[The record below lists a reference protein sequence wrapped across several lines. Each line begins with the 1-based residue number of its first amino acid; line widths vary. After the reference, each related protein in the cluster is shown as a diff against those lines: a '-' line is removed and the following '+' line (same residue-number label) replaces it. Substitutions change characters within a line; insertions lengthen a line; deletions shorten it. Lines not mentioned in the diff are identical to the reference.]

1 MTSDDNVSLDRFI
14 SNFDNPEKLQADA
27 KAALA
32 AGEEFNKGAPIP
44 TVSASDIR
52 QLSEATRR
60 LNAEIPPEPNMA
72 IGTAVYASY
81 GVECASEPAKFMAAQ
96 WRLTVLSD
104 LLERGVLAA
113 YVEGEEPDEKVF
125 IAAATIPLTKE
136 DIGEVMLP
144 KILAEA
150 PAEFVA
156 QVREQ
161 MRAEGYDPTRP
172 NIDAKFLR
180 WLEDNC

>member
-1 MTSDDNVSLDRFI
+1 MTSDENASLDRFI

-27 KAALA
+27 QAALA

-44 TVSASDIR
+44 TVSASDIK

-60 LNAEIPPEPNMA
+60 LNAEIPPDPSMA

-104 LLERGVLAA
+104 LLERGVLNA
-113 YVEGEEPDEKVF
+113 YVHGGVPDEKVF
-125 IAAATIPLTKE
+125 IAAATIPLTKV
-136 DIGEVMLP
+136 DIGEVMVP
-144 KILAEA
+144 QALAQA
-150 PAEFVA
+150 PPELGARAREEMKA
-156 QVREQ
+156 Q
-161 MRAEGYDPTRP
+161 GYDPAHP
-172 NIDAKFLR
+172 NIDGKFFR
-180 WLEDNC
+180 WLQDSC

>member
-1 MTSDDNVSLDRFI
+1 
-14 SNFDNPEKLQADA
+14 
-27 KAALA
+27 
-32 AGEEFNKGAPIP
+32 
-44 TVSASDIR
+44 
-52 QLSEATRR
+52 
-60 LNAEIPPEPNMA
+60 
-72 IGTAVYASY
+72 
-81 GVECASEPAKFMAAQ
+81 MAAQ